1 MASER
6 IEKLLAMQQK
16 AEAQKRK
23 AEQQLKAAKHKISIQ
38 RNKERTH
45 RLCERG
51 GHLEHYLPNPELL
64 TDEDVFLLIDYF
76 FFLSPCARAGRADD
90 RQPTRG
96 ASSEPEG
103 ADRRSCAAYAETNH
117 AKHGL
122 ERRKRGRRGE
132 RRKQPH
138 PVRAHLYA
146 SSMRRAFSEG
156 PCGALDAFG
165 INRGKPLRRLHRLP
179 HDGALRRETEVNPC
193 PARRG
198 ALRSSAAEKVNPVWL
213 PARITLAKR
222 SIPNT
227 SAAGNI
233 RTAARHA

>member
-76 FFLSPCARAGRADD
+76 FSSPRVRELVEQMTASR
-90 RQPTRG
+90 RG
-96 ASSEPEG
+96 ELPQSPKELI
-103 ADRRSCAAYAETNH
+103 DAAVQRMP
-117 AKHGL
+117 KS
-122 ERRKRGRRGE
+122 RRGE

-156 PCGALDAFG
+156 PCGVLDAFG
-165 INRGKPLRRLHRLP
+165 INRGKPLHRLHRLP
-179 HDGALRRETEVNPC
+179 HDGVSR
-193 PARRG
+193 
-198 ALRSSAAEKVNPVWL
+198 
-213 PARITLAKR
+213 
-222 SIPNT
+222 
-227 SAAGNI
+227 
-233 RTAARHA
+233 

>member
-23 AEQQLKAAKHKISIQ
+23 AEQQLRAAKHKISIQ

-76 FFLSPCARAGRADD
+76 FSSPRVRELVE
-90 RQPTRG
+90 QMT
-96 ASSEPEG
+96 AS
-103 ADRRSCAAYAETNH
+103 
-117 AKHGL
+117 
-122 ERRKRGRRGE
+122 RRGE
-132 RRKQPH
+132 LPQSPKELIDAAVQRMPKPIMQDIVWSKRTRTTQRATEAAP
-138 PVRAHLYA
+138 PREWAHLYA

-156 PCGALDAFG
+156 PCGGA
-165 INRGKPLRRLHRLP
+165 RCLRYQQ
-179 HDGALRRETEVNPC
+179 GQA
-193 PARRG
+193 PAPI
-198 ALRSSAAEKVNPVWL
+198 ASATP
-213 PARITLAKR
+213 
-222 SIPNT
+222 
-227 SAAGNI
+227 
-233 RTAARHA
+233 

>member
-76 FFLSPCARAGRADD
+76 FSSPRVRELAE
-90 RQPTRG
+90 QMT
-96 ASSEPEG
+96 AS
-103 ADRRSCAAYAETNH
+103 
-117 AKHGL
+117 
-122 ERRKRGRRGE
+122 RRGE
-132 RRKQPH
+132 IMQSPKELIDAAMQRMPKPIMQDM
-138 PVRAHLYA
+138 VWSKENEDDTESDG
-146 SSMRRAFSEG
+146 SS
-156 PCGALDAFG
+156 
-165 INRGKPLRRLHRLP
+165 
-179 HDGALRRETEVNPC
+179 
-193 PARRG
+193 
-198 ALRSSAAEKVNPVWL
+198 SSP
-213 PARITLAKR
+213 
-222 SIPNT
+222 
-227 SAAGNI
+227 
-233 RTAARHA
+233 

>member
-76 FFLSPCARAGRADD
+76 FSSPRVRELAEQMTASR
-90 RQPTRG
+90 RG
-96 ASSEPEG
+96 GDSAKPEG
-103 ADRRSCAAYAETNH
+103 ADRRGCAAYAGTI
-117 AKHGL
+117 
-122 ERRKRGRRGE
+122 RVKRD
-132 RRKQPH
+132 
-138 PVRAHLYA
+138 
-146 SSMRRAFSEG
+146 MRWKR
-156 PCGALDAFG
+156 
-165 INRGKPLRRLHRLP
+165 
-179 HDGALRRETEVNPC
+179 
-193 PARRG
+193 
-198 ALRSSAAEKVNPVWL
+198 
-213 PARITLAKR
+213 R
-222 SIPNT
+222 SIEKN
-227 SAAGNI
+227 
-233 RTAARHA
+233 